1 MKEYISK
8 EDSLNFE
15 MEIEATQEDIQS
27 ITEGMSIYAEYI
39 KNLPTVTI
47 QEWIPVE
54 KELPKDGIY
63 VLVFVNYNGFLF
75 CDVDSYH
82 LKTKKFLNNTEY
94 VTHWMELPEFPT
106 SILKG
111 EKNDVD

>member
-1 MKEYISK
+1 MKEYILK
-8 EDSLNFE
+8 EDALNFE

-47 QEWIPVE
+47 PEWIPVE